1 MKVRI
6 IGVGPGCER
15 YLCFAAK
22 EAMLEASLAV
32 TTPRLFE
39 AFSPLLPRLKKLS
52 LSDIEGAII
61 SAIGE
66 HEKVA
71 VLVSGDVGFYSLSTT
86 LLERLSKHSD
96 ITVECINGLSSMQYL
111 CGRVGIAYDK
121 VKSLSLH
128 GREGSI
134 IPFVSYNPLVFA
146 LSGGAIKA
154 HHIIE
159 ELVGAHLG
167 EVVVTIGENL
177 SAPHERIVTA
187 TAKSL
192 VNERFTDLSCV
203 LVQNENYT
211 NPHAILRDEDFTRG
225 KVPMT
230 KQAVRS
236 VALAALNIQPADCVW
251 DVGAG
256 TGAVSIAMARMA
268 HENFIYAVEKKD
280 EAIALLRF
288 NGEGLGAHNMR
299 VIEGAA
305 PEILHDLPAPDKVF
319 IGGSSGN
326 LGLIVERAT
335 MANPQVRI
343 VVTAISLETLSE
355 AMSVFKGQGLEVEAV
370 CINAAVSDK
379 VANYHLMKAENPVY
393 IITAWRKCI

>member
-6 IGVGPGCER
+6 IGVGPGNER
-15 YLCFAAK
+15 YLSFAAK
-22 EAMLEASLAV
+22 EAMLEASLVV

-39 AFSPLLPRLKKLS
+39 CFSSLVPRLKKLS
-52 LSDIEGAII
+52 LSDIEGAIV
-61 SAIGE
+61 SGFGE

-71 VLVSGDVGFYSLSTT
+71 VLVSGDVGFFSASTSLLT
-86 LLERLSKHSD
+86 RLSKRSD
-96 ITVECINGLSSMQYL
+96 ITIECISGLNSMQYL
-111 CGRVGIAYDK
+111 CGKVGIAYEG
-121 VKSLSLH
+121 VKSMSLH

-159 ELVGAHLG
+159 ELVGANLG

-177 SAPHERIVTA
+177 SATDERILTGS
-187 TAKSL
+187 AKSL

-203 LVQNENYT
+203 LVQNEKYT
-211 NPHAILRDEDFTRG
+211 NPHTLLRDEDFTRG

-236 VALAALNIQPADCVW
+236 LALVALNIQPADCVW

-256 TGAVSIAMARMA
+256 TGAVSIAMARLA
-268 HENFIYAVEKKD
+268 HENFVYAVEKKD
-280 EAIALLRF
+280 EAAALLRL
-288 NGEGLGAHNMR
+288 NGERLGAHNMR

-305 PEILHDLPAPDKVF
+305 PKSLLELPTPNKVF

-335 MANPQVRI
+335 MVNPQVRI

-355 AMSVFKGQGLEVEAV
+355 AMSVFKGQGFEVEAV
-370 CINAAVSDK
+370 CINAAVSDR
-379 VANYHLMKAENPVY
+379 VGSYHLMKAENPIY
-393 IITAWRKCI
+393 IITAWRKSV